1 MSCKRRAQSLLF
13 TIINAAGYI
22 KGVVYF
28 HMTSCKNGSEI
39 ISILLVSIP
48 AFAAPN
54 EGFFE
59 NLTSLFDPIYSTM
72 IGANGF
78 CMPS

>member
-1 MSCKRRAQSLLF
+1 
-13 TIINAAGYI
+13 
-22 KGVVYF
+22 
-28 HMTSCKNGSEI
+28 MTSCENGSEI

-48 AFAAPN
+48 AFAEPI

-59 NLTSLFDPIYSTM
+59 NLISLFDPIYSTM